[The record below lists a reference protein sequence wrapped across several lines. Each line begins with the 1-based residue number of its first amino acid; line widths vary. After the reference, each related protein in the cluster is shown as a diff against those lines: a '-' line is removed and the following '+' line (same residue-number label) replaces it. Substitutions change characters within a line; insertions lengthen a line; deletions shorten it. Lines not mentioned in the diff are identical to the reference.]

1 MVIWSDWL
9 TVAGTALGMTDAQ
22 AGTFLSLAMTISI
35 ILAILIATRGKR
47 SQYTVSIG
55 ALLCMVLFS
64 FMGWMPVWTGSVI
77 GLVLALFIASLFRG
91 GF

>member
-9 TVAGTALGMTDAQ
+9 TSAGTALGMTDLQ
-22 AGTFLSLAMTISI
+22 AGTFISLSITITI
-35 ILAILIATRGKR
+35 VLAILIATRGRR

-55 ALLCMVLFS
+55 ALLCMVLFT
-64 FMGWMPVWTGSVI
+64 FIGWMPTWTGSVI
-77 GLVLALFIASLFRG
+77 GLVLAIFIASLFRG

>member
-9 TVAGTALGMTDAQ
+9 TSAGTALGMTNAE
-22 AGTFLSLAMTISI
+22 AGTFLSLGITITI

-55 ALLCMVLFS
+55 ALLCMILFT
-64 FMGWMPVWTGSVI
+64 FLGWMPVWTGSVI
-77 GLVLALFIASLFRG
+77 GLVLAVFIASMFKG

>member
-9 TVAGTALGMTDAQ
+9 TSASTALEMSEAQ
-22 AGTFLSLAMTISI
+22 AGTFLSLVITIVI
-35 ILAILIATRGKR
+35 VLAILIATRGKMA
-47 SQYTVSIG
+47 QYTVSIG
-55 ALLCMVLFS
+55 ALLCMILFT

-77 GLVLALFIASLFRG
+77 GIVLAIFIASVFRG

>member
-9 TVAGTALGMTDAQ
+9 TSAGTALGMTNAE
-22 AGTFLSLAMTISI
+22 AGTFLSLAITIMI
-35 ILAILIATRGKR
+35 ILSILIATRGRR

-55 ALLCMVLFS
+55 ALLCMILFT
-64 FMGWMPVWTGSVI
+64 FLGWMPVWTGSVI
-77 GLVLALFIASLFRG
+77 GLVLAVFIASIFKG

>member
-9 TVAGTALGMTDAQ
+9 TSAATALEMTSTQ
-22 AGTFLSLAMTISI
+22 AGTFLSLVITIVI
-35 ILAILIATRGKR
+35 VLAILIATRGKMA
-47 SQYTVSIG
+47 QYTVSIG
-55 ALLCMVLFS
+55 SLLCMILFT

-77 GLVLALFIASLFRG
+77 GIVLAIFIANVFRG